1 MYSPPSRRERR
12 LRIHRR
18 IRKRLAGSAETP
30 RLAVY
35 RSLKH
40 VYAQLIDDSAGRTIA
55 SASTLDKDCGVKSGG
70 NIAAAKDVG
79 RRIAKRAAK
88 AGVKN
93 VVFDR
98 GGHLYHGRV
107 KALAESARKGGLE
120 F

>member
-55 SASTLDKDCGVKSGG
+55 SASTLDKDSGVKSSG
-70 NIAAAKDVG
+70 NIAAAEDVG
-79 RRIAKRAAK
+79 RRIAERAAK

>member
-18 IRKRLAGSAETP
+18 IRKKFAGSAKTP
-30 RLAVY
+30 RLAVH

-40 VYAQLIDDSAGRTIA
+40 VYAQLIDDAAGKTIA
-55 SASTLDKDCGVKSGG
+55 AASTLNKDSGVKSGG
-70 NIAAAKDVG
+70 NIAAAADVG
-79 RRIAKRAAK
+79 KRIAERASN
-88 AGVKN
+88 AGIKS

>member
-70 NIAAAKDVG
+70 NIAAAEDVG
-79 RRIAKRAAK
+79 SRIAERAAK